1 MVHSK
6 PHKIRLTINSS
17 RKFLFEVLTK
27 LARSIIWRCKG
38 TLPVPEPW
46 FGTTSEP
53 GPVCAVYKVKR
64 LQTSSSDSLSPG
76 QSKWKHETILCCDN
90 KSTERKVLRNNKE
103 KTTATPIH
111 GLLWKQG
118 RDMERWRGREFQSF
132 NKCQP
137 SFLPVHPPWA
147 DVVPWCDAFSPPGV
161 FEASDLCLAEALRRW
176 PSWRRP
182 ENPAGNCCRNCC
194 SKKWEKTI
202 CQNVYGHWRHCEK
215 WNLAGSRHCSAFKG
229 TGEGGWGGGILTAVG
244 LPNWETHLQLVV
256 RFA

>member
-6 PHKIRLTINSS
+6 PHKIILTINSS

-38 TLPVPEPW
+38 TLPEPW

-90 KSTERKVLRNNKE
+90 KSTERKVWRNNKE

-118 RDMERWRGREFQSF
+118 RDMERKRISSIQ
-132 NKCQP
+132 Q
-137 SFLPVHPPWA
+137 
-147 DVVPWCDAFSPPGV
+147 VPTIFSSSAPTMGQWSLSPPGA

-194 SKKWEKTI
+194 SKNNEKKNDMPKCI
-202 CQNVYGHWRHCEK
+202 
-215 WNLAGSRHCSAFKG
+215 
-229 TGEGGWGGGILTAVG
+229 
-244 LPNWETHLQLVV
+244 
-256 RFA
+256 